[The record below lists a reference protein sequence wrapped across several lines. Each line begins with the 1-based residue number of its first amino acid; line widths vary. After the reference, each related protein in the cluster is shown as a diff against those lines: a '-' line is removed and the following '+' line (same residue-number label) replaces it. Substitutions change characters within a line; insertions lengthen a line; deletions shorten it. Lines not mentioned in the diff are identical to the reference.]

1 MEGNMVGKI
10 ILIIVIV
17 ILALGGIMFLFAT
30 RGLKKVKNLPLEDID
45 ISSIPDGEYTGSFT
59 GYRWSNTVRVTVKD
73 GKITDFEVVEE
84 KMQGGDEV
92 INGVKE
98 KLIEKQDLHIDAV
111 SGASVNTRAY
121 LKAIED
127 ALKKA
132 KNQ

>member
-1 MEGNMVGKI
+1 MVGKI

-30 RGLKKVKNLPLEDID
+30 RGLKKVKNLPLENID
-45 ISSIPDGEYTGSFT
+45 ISSIPDGEYEGTFT
-59 GYRWSNTVRVTVKD
+59 GYRWTNTVRVTVKD
-73 GKITDFEVVEE
+73 GKITDFKVIKE

-92 INGVKE
+92 INAVRD
-98 KLIEKQDLHIDAV
+98 KLIEKQDIHIDAV

-121 LKAIED
+121 LKAVED

-132 KNQ
+132 KNK

>member
-1 MEGNMVGKI
+1 MEGHMVGKV

-17 ILALGGIMFLFAT
+17 ILVLGGILFLFAT

-45 ISSIPDGEYTGSFT
+45 ISSIPDGEYKGSFT
-59 GYRWSNTVRVTVKD
+59 GYRWSNTVRVNVKG

-92 INGVKE
+92 MNAVRD
-98 KLIEKQDLHIDAV
+98 KLIEKQDIHIDAV
-111 SGASVNTRAY
+111 SGASANTRAY
-121 LKAIED
+121 LKAVED

-132 KNQ
+132 K

>member
-1 MEGNMVGKI
+1 MVGKI

-45 ISSIPDGEYTGSFT
+45 ISSISDGEYTGSFT

-84 KMQGGDEV
+84 KMDGGDKV

-98 KLIEKQDLHIDAV
+98 KLLEKQDLHIDAV

-132 KNQ
+132 KTQ